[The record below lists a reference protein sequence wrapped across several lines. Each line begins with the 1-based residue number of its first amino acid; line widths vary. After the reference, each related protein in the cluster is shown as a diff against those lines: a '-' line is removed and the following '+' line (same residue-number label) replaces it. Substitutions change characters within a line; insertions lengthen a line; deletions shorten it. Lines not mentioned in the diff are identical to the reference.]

1 MHTLDIDVEPR
12 TCTSVCV
19 LSCTRVSVKVTIFS
33 ISYASGIVLACV
45 RTDTLLISPSSAAFT
60 VHARAA
66 KIAADSE
73 DSRMM
78 EGGWEIL

>member
-1 MHTLDIDVEPR
+1 MRPQLHEYVSKRQI
-12 TCTSVCV
+12 
-19 LSCTRVSVKVTIFS
+19 LSIN
-33 ISYASGIVLACV
+33 YASSIVLAFV
-45 RTDTLLISPSSAAFT
+45 RTDTLLISPSSAACT
-60 VHARAA
+60 VHAKAA